1 MLRLELAVDANSLIS
16 ALLGGRALQLLFNP
30 LFLYATTERT
40 TWEVKRYISV
50 IAERLGIAEIEVLNT
65 FEDFPIMAYQSNLYS
80 PALSRATNAIGHRD
94 PKDIDILALAYH
106 LRIPLW
112 TQDLDLIDIEDIQT
126 VTTQD
131 LLAIIATNE

>member
-1 MLRLELAVDANSLIS
+1 MPRLELAVDANSLIS

-30 LFLYATTERT
+30 LFFFVTTERT

-65 FEDFPIMAYQSNLYS
+65 FEDFPIRAYQSYFYET
-80 PALSRATNAIGHRD
+80 AIGRATNAIEHRD
-94 PKDIDILALAYH
+94 PKDIDILALTYY

-112 TQDLDLIDIEDIQT
+112 THDLDLIEIEDIQT

>member
-1 MLRLELAVDANSLIS
+1 MPRLELAVDANPLIS

-30 LFLYATTERT
+30 LFFFVTTERT

-65 FEDFPIMAYQSNLYS
+65 FEDFPIRAYQSYFYEI
-80 PALSRATNAIGHRD
+80 AIGRATNAIGHRD
-94 PKDIDILALAYH
+94 PKDIDILALTYH
-106 LRIPLW
+106 LGTPLW
-112 TQDLDLIDIEDIQT
+112 THDADLQTIEGIQT

-131 LLAIIATNE
+131 LFAIIA